1 MRNVLRI
8 IIPLLLALTL
18 ALFCCGCKEE
28 GVLHAGDSL
37 LSEVIPSSVVSLTCP
52 LFSMAG
58 SSFVSASAFSSSSTE
73 SSVSVFSV
81 TPPSSCVSAAFCIV
95 TISEKE
101 DLIIYVKYGT
111 GDVTQLSL
119 ADLQPGDDVIL
130 WIYDSE
136 LSKAESG
143 SIAKLYE
150 IQLGTQRL
158 S

>member
-1 MRNVLRI
+1 MRKVLHI
-8 IIPLLLALTL
+8 IIPLLLAVIL
-18 ALFCCGCKEE
+18 ALFCCGCK
-28 GVLHAGDSL
+28 
-37 LSEVIPSSVVSLTCP
+37 
-52 LFSMAG
+52 
-58 SSFVSASAFSSSSTE
+58 
-73 SSVSVFSV
+73 
-81 TPPSSCVSAAFCIV
+81 
-95 TISEKE
+95 KE
-101 DLIIYVKYGT
+101 DVIIYVKYGT